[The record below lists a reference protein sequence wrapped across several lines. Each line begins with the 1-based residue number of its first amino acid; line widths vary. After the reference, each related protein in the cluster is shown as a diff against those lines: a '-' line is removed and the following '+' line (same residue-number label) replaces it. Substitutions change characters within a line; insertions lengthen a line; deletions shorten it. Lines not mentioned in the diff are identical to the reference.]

1 MAKVKAK
8 VSFAG
13 VVTMGV
19 GEVRDITDKAIVKDL
34 VQAGYVEKVKET
46 SNSKTSEKEDEQ
58 EGEAMNEQEGEAVNE
73 PEGKAVNEPEGKAVN
88 EPEGEAKGDSK

>member
-8 VSFAG
+8 LSFAG

-34 VQAGYVEKVKET
+34 VQAGYVEEVKDSST
-46 SNSKTSEKEDEQ
+46 AKTSAKKKT
-58 EGEAMNEQEGEAVNE
+58 EG
-73 PEGKAVNEPEGKAVN
+73 
-88 EPEGEAKGDSK
+88 D

>member
-13 VVTMGV
+13 VVTMGI

-34 VQAGYVEKVKET
+34 VQAGYVEEI
-46 SNSKTSEKEDEQ
+46 KTSSTTKASAKNKT
-58 EGEAMNEQEGEAVNE
+58 EG
-73 PEGKAVNEPEGKAVN
+73 
-88 EPEGEAKGDSK
+88 D